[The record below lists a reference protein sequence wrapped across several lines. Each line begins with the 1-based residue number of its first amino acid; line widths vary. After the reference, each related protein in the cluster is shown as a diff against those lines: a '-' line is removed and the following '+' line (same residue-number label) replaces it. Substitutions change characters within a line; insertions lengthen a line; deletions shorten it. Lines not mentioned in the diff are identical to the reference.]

1 MTDAVIT
8 EHTESRHGP
17 IVRQYQYGNGGVR
30 VLDAKKSLKRLYRF
44 DPSENMMTECDPAR
58 PDRTL
63 RRFVF
68 DSYGMI
74 EETVAFG
81 KHARTF
87 RYENG
92 AQRIAV
98 REGGDYGAVGKL
110 FTFEE
115 TGVSETGWGRNGEIE
130 RVFIFDA
137 GNATITERSG
147 GWFGDVERVIV
158 FEGIGASLFREPESF
173 LQFLMFTEWSESDR
187 DAHIDEEVAKIRGGK
202 TRGPPVSP
210 YAYTGPRRTSSEPA
224 RGGSPASMPVQQSA
238 SISFE
243 EGRQQR
249 DRVAQDRYTSV
260 RSDEIALQDRF
271 ERARSE
277 RGEFSKGKSVDIP
290 IEDRF
295 ERARQ
300 DRGQLSRG
308 KSVEIPLE
316 ERFGGSR
323 SEREPLSRGRSV
335 DIPIEERFE
344 QARQDRGQ
352 LSRGKSVDIPIEERF
367 GGAPRYEPPQVRE
380 RSVEV
385 PLEDRS
391 DDAPGES
398 KKLTRGESIGAA
410 SRKRGRTR
418 DL

>member
-44 DPSENMMTECDPAR
+44 DPSKNMMTECDPAR

-74 EETVAFG
+74 EETVSFG

-147 GWFGDVERVIV
+147 GWFGDVERIIV

-202 TRGPPVSP
+202 NRGPPVSP
-210 YAYTGPRRTSSEPA
+210 YAYTGPRCTTTDPA

-243 EGRQQR
+243 ENRQQR

-277 RGEFSKGKSVDIP
+277 RGELSKGKSVDIP
-290 IEDRF
+290 IED
-295 ERARQ
+295 
-300 DRGQLSRG
+300 
-308 KSVEIPLE
+308 
-316 ERFGGSR
+316 
-323 SEREPLSRGRSV
+323 
-335 DIPIEERFE
+335 RFE

-352 LSRGKSVDIPIEERF
+352 LSRGKSVDIPLEERF
-367 GGAPRYEPPQVRE
+367 GGAPRYEPPPARE

-385 PLEDRS
+385 PLEDRYE
-391 DDAPGES
+391 DAPGES